1 MAPLNDQI
9 DDDFANRLAGA
20 SAAREDTRSRM
31 QTAGLTSILSLF
43 LLLLAFFILLNS
55 LAQFEANR
63 TRAVLGSLSATFN
76 LSNPNGKSR
85 TLGSFVGH
93 LDATA
98 DLEQEITGLLRTLVG
113 FGSFELIRTGTLLSV
128 SIDNKVLFTDDASV
142 SDKFR
147 ELAEPAAELLTLA
160 SDDVIIELTAYAR
173 PAGGKIIG
181 ARSAA
186 IEAAAI
192 RASAIVRAFVQFGV
206 TPGQLVVALEDGDPR
221 QTRIEFRV
229 LAKPPVAVESQ

>member
-9 DDDFANRLAGA
+9 EDDFANRLRAA
-20 SAAREDTRSRM
+20 SKAREDNRLRM

-63 TRAVLGSLSATFN
+63 TRAVLGSLAATFN
-76 LSNPNGKSR
+76 LSNPNGQSR

-93 LDATA
+93 LDAAA
-98 DLEQEITGLLRTLVG
+98 DLEREITGLLRTLVG

-128 SIDNKVLFTDDASV
+128 SIDNKVLFTAEGAA
-142 SDKFR
+142 SDKFN
-147 ELAEPAAELLTLA
+147 ELAQPAAELLSLA
-160 SDDVIIELTAYAR
+160 ADDVTIELTAYAR
-173 PAGGKIIG
+173 PGGGKIIG

-186 IEAAAI
+186 IEGAAK
-192 RASAIVRAFVQFGV
+192 RASAIVRAFAKFGV

-229 LAKPPVAVESQ
+229 LAKPPVAAESP